1 MSIGKCVFISESVSA
16 DLIADTSARDKH
28 KADARE
34 KELIRKYSIGIII
47 FDEIRKKWIVCTPEE
62 WVRQNLVRFLV
73 QDCAYPQALVAL
85 EKQVLVAERSLR
97 FDALIYDREFSPLM
111 LIECKAPTVKLT
123 QKVFDQIWHYNYE
136 IKAPFFIVTN
146 GIDFIMGRYDAG
158 KGVEFFETV
167 KAFEELVR

>member
-1 MSIGKCVFISESVSA
+1 MNPNFPILCFPPYDFRMKSEAGKA
-16 DLIADTSARDKH
+16 M
-28 KADARE
+28 
-34 KELIRKYSIGIII
+34 I

-146 GIDFIMGRYDAG
+146 GINLVMGCYDAST
-158 KGVEFFETV
+158 GVEIFDRV
-167 KAFEELVR
+167 KSFEELFFSDSE

>member
-1 MSIGKCVFISESVSA
+1 MNPNFPILCFPPYDFRMKSEAGKA
-16 DLIADTSARDKH
+16 M
-28 KADARE
+28 
-34 KELIRKYSIGIII
+34 I

-123 QKVFDQIWHYNYE
+123 QKVFEPMALTSLWG
-136 IKAPFFIVTN
+136 VT
-146 GIDFIMGRYDAG
+146 MRA
-158 KGVEFFETV
+158 KVLSSS
-167 KAFEELVR
+167 KQ

>member
-1 MSIGKCVFISESVSA
+1 MNPNFPILCFPPYDFRMKSEAGKA
-16 DLIADTSARDKH
+16 M
-28 KADARE
+28 
-34 KELIRKYSIGIII
+34 I

-146 GIDFIMGRYDAG
+146 GIDFIMGRYNAG

>member
-1 MSIGKCVFISESVSA
+1 MNPTFPILCFPPYEFRMKSETGKS
-16 DLIADTSARDKH
+16 L
-28 KADARE
+28 
-34 KELIRKYSIGIII
+34 I

-85 EKQVLVAERSLR
+85 ERQVKVAERSLR
-97 FDALIYDREFSPLM
+97 FDALIYDREINPLM

-136 IKAPFFIVTN
+136 VKAPFFIVTN
-146 GIDFIMGRYDAG
+146 GINFVMGRYDIST
-158 KGVEFFETV
+158 GVEIFDSV
-167 KAFEELVR
+167 KAFDELKR